1 VETNG
6 SLLPTPR
13 TANVDVQEVAS
24 TPANRAV
31 STGTNSRKTKR
42 NITGSMF
49 LFLFFYFLFFSFYFL
64 GGAPKVPKTLN

>member
-1 VETNG
+1 METNG

-13 TANVDVQEVAS
+13 TANVDVQEVAL

-49 LFLFFYFLFFSFYFL
+49 LLFFNFF
-64 GGAPKVPKTLN
+64 